1 MTSPIRRWQPD
12 TLSAQILAAYA
23 RRRENWRDVL
33 HRALRALARADGIL
47 DNQDRIIT
55 EPGHRRRP

>member
-1 MTSPIRRWQPD
+1 MTGPIRRWQPD
-12 TLSAQILAAYA
+12 TLSAAILTAYA
-23 RRRENWRDVL
+23 RRRQNWRDVL
-33 HRALRALARADGIL
+33 QRALRALARADGIL